1 MQHLIN
7 KIHHANCFDVL
18 AQIPDNSIDLV
29 LTDPP
34 YLTTKLEY
42 DVLAAKTLDLNK
54 WFAEIIRVAKP
65 TAPILIFSS
74 GKFTYKMVNIGWQYF
89 RYELIW
95 DKVNKV
101 TGALDSNSRP
111 LLNHEFVLYFS
122 KNFVRGSNKS
132 NLERNVYNHEVLV
145 SKTDIKKNR
154 GLSLYGKHNG
164 FEYKKLNDKKY
175 PKSIL
180 RYNKPNIKWV
190 HPSEKPFGLIE
201 RLICLYS
208 HPNSI
213 VVDTFSGSGV
223 VAHACI
229 LNDRNFI
236 ATELDAKFHAD
247 SIKRLSNCMFAS
259 QVIANNEFD
268 SLEPS
273 CTDFIVDES
282 LNNQPN
288 ANNSSTL
295 PILDAVRPE
304 FKPTHNLKANYCETS
319 NHL

>member
-1 MQHLIN
+1 MKELIN

-18 AQIPDNSIDLV
+18 AQIPDSSIDLI

-34 YLTTKLEY
+34 YLTTKLKY
-42 DVLAAKTLDLNK
+42 DVLATKSLDLNK

-74 GKFTYKMVNIGWQYF
+74 SKFTYNMVNIGWQYF

-122 KNFVRGSNKS
+122 KTFKRSSNKS
-132 NLERNVYNHEVLV
+132 NLKPNVYNHEVLI
-145 SKTDIKKNR
+145 SKTSIKKRSCFNSIT
-154 GLSLYGKHNG
+154 GIKQI
-164 FEYKKLNDKKY
+164 EYKKLNDKKY

-180 RYNKPNIKWV
+180 RYNKPNIKWA
-190 HPSEKPFGLIE
+190 HSSEKPFGLIE
-201 RLICLYS
+201 RLILLYS
-208 HPNSI
+208 NSNSI
-213 VVDTFSGSGV
+213 VLDTFSGSGV

-236 ATELDAKFHAD
+236 AIELDVKYYNA
-247 SIKRLSNCMFAS
+247 SILRMKNCLF
-259 QVIANNEFD
+259 
-268 SLEPS
+268 
-273 CTDFIVDES
+273 
-282 LNNQPN
+282 
-288 ANNSSTL
+288 
-295 PILDAVRPE
+295 
-304 FKPTHNLKANYCETS
+304 ANYIMD
-319 NHL
+319 